1 MFPHEK
7 FWEFCHSYHMF
18 LGKLGFSLNIL
29 ALMNKR
35 MDSIRKSEDN
45 FFKSLKEKLQSKQ
58 SVNVG
63 SLVWKDGKEN
73 ERKH

>member
-1 MFPHEK
+1 
-7 FWEFCHSYHMF
+7 MF

-45 FFKSLKEKLQSKQ
+45 FFYSLKEKLQSKQ